1 APPISFIAAMRQ
13 RDSAKDEGRKRE
25 HLRYW
30 RKPNVE
36 DWDHWHLRRV
46 RPPLH
51 DVNRRPFDTHADH
64 QSEGK
69 HHEVTMPPRIHEP
82 IASAERH
89 TAGAE
94 DEKDEQ
100 PIAQARNEAV
110 PQRRAKIAQ
119 TFVEMRMRQLP
130 GVVDDYSQD
139 EDNRDGSQCLSHRPL
154 PVPAAAGYLRGFF
167 THIKSSKQ

>member
-1 APPISFIAAMRQ
+1 MNYKSSKRTLLNRRPSNLFHC

-64 QSEGK
+64 QSEANITK
-69 HHEVTMPPRIHEP
+69 
-82 IASAERH
+82 
-89 TAGAE
+89 
-94 DEKDEQ
+94 
-100 PIAQARNEAV
+100 
-110 PQRRAKIAQ
+110 
-119 TFVEMRMRQLP
+119 
-130 GVVDDYSQD
+130 
-139 EDNRDGSQCLSHRPL
+139 
-154 PVPAAAGYLRGFF
+154 
-167 THIKSSKQ
+167 